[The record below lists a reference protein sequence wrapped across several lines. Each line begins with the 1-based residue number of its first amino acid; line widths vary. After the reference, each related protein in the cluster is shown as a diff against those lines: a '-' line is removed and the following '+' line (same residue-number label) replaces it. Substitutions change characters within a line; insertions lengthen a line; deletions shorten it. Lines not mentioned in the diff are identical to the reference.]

1 MYNRN
6 GFGIL
11 LISGLIAVGAIG
23 LAFFTAGFG
32 KKDGGETALVS
43 VQPSSSVSQKT
54 AESSADLDA
63 DTDGLPNWK
72 ETLYGTDPN
81 NADSDGDGMNDGN
94 EVATGANPLVYGTE
108 PESSTSYVA
117 PKGLTSTEAL
127 ARELFVGYAGARQDG
142 SLNKDEIGDTIATI
156 VERYAAESSSA
167 KRYILT
173 DIQIENDVNLD
184 AYAGSVTKA
193 LKDAGQVREYEL
205 SIFARAIE
213 KESEEEL
220 QKLAE
225 TAKIYTTIKNKL
237 LALEV
242 PGDVAPE
249 HLAFVNSMEGL
260 AHEIQRMSQWGGD
273 PLDALVLVGTYG
285 EAEDDMVGALDALFA
300 FIEIL
305 KKQS

>member
-11 LISGLIAVGAIG
+11 LMSGLIAVGAIG
-23 LAFFTAGFG
+23 FGLFTAEFG
-32 KKDGGETALVS
+32 KKDEGKAALVS
-43 VQPSSSVSQKT
+43 IQPPSASQKT
-54 AESSADLDA
+54 AESSAGLDV

-72 ETLYGTDPN
+72 ETLYGTDPD
-81 NADSDGDGMNDGN
+81 NADSDGDGMNDGD
-94 EVATGANPLVYGTE
+94 EVAIGANPLMYGTE

-127 ARELFVGYAGARQDG
+127 ARELFVGYASARQDG
-142 SLNKDEIGDTIATI
+142 SVNKDEIEDAITTI
-156 VERYAAESSSA
+156 VERHTAESSSA
-167 KRYILT
+167 KHYTLA

-184 AYAGSVTKA
+184 AYASSVTKA
-193 LKDAGQVREYEL
+193 LRDAGQVREYEL
-205 SIFARAIE
+205 SVFARAIE
-213 KESEEEL
+213 KENNEEL

-225 TAKIYTTIKNKL
+225 TAKIYTAIKNKL

-260 AHEIQRMSQWGGD
+260 AHEIQRMSEWGGD

-285 EAEDDMVGALDALFA
+285 TAEDDMVGALDALFA
-300 FIEIL
+300 FMETL
-305 KKQS
+305 KKQT